1 MRIYIMLFTIVISNM
16 VNAQL
21 KTPHLSPLATISQ
34 DIGLTKVTVEY
45 SRPSA
50 KGRVIFGENGL
61 LSTNKVWR
69 TGANNA
75 TKFTFSDDI
84 TINGNK
90 LKKGIYTILSIPK
103 TTDWQINWYLYK
115 SDNWNSYISQK
126 PILSFDIPI
135 QKTLNL
141 IETFEIHFED
151 ITLSSASLIL
161 EWENTKI
168 KIPLRVNEKEK
179 ILKSITNTLSG
190 PSSFDYYN
198 AALYLHETKTNLNEA
213 LEYIQK
219 VTKSDK
225 AFFFQVTREAL
236 ILKDLGKYE
245 LALKSAKRALVLS
258 EKAKNLDFINL
269 NKKMIEEL
277 KS

>member
-1 MRIYIMLFTIVISNM
+1 MLFTIVISNM

-69 TGANNA
+69 TGANNT

-84 TINGNK
+84 TIKGK
-90 LKKGIYTILSIPK
+90 ELKKGVYTILSIPK
-103 TTDWQINWYLYK
+103 TTNWQINWYSHK
-115 SDNWNSYISQK
+115 SDNWNSYVSQK
-126 PILSFDIPI
+126 PILSIDVPI
-135 QKTLNL
+135 QKTPNL
-141 IETFEIHFED
+141 VETFEIHFKD
-151 ITLSSASLIL
+151 ITLNSASLIL

-179 ILKSITNTLSG
+179 ILKSITKVLSG

-236 ILKDLGKYE
+236 ILKDLGKYQ

-269 NKKMIEEL
+269 NKKIIKEL